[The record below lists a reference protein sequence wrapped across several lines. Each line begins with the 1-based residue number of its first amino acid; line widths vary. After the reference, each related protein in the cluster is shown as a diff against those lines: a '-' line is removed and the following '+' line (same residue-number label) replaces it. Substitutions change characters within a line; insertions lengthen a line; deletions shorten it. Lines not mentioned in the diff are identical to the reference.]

1 MSNKISKLLAQ
12 HIRMTHI
19 PVKKT
24 IHTIWCLEHSLGLN
38 MPGVYCIP
46 YDCDMVYVGQPNR
59 SIQIRFKQHIRH
71 LCLGQPGKSAV
82 AGSIMETGH
91 CRRFT
96 ETHTLSR
103 TTGYMHHLLKKRPF
117 RYYTQTNST
126 ETEISCSTRPGNL
139 HSGSYW
145 LQLATNDVAAIFALH
160 SLTPTGSLP
169 PISQA
174 IHDYINKAVG
184 VQSHLISMMIETEPV
199 SEMLACLNHL
209 T

>member
-1 MSNKISKLLAQ
+1 
-12 HIRMTHI
+12 MTHI

-59 SIQIRFKQHIRH
+59 SIQIRFKEPIRH

-82 AGSIMETGH
+82 AWSIMETGH
-91 CRRFT
+91 CRRFN

-117 RYYTQTNST
+117 RHNYTQTNST

-145 LQLATNDVAAIFALH
+145 LQLPTNDVAAIFALH
-160 SLTPTGSLP
+160 SDTYWLTSTHKPGHPRLYKQGSW
-169 PISQA
+169 SA
-174 IHDYINKAVG
+174 ITSHFPDDRDGASLWNVG
-184 VQSHLISMMIETEPV
+184 MFKSPDVAEP
-199 SEMLACLNHL
+199 L
-209 T
+209 